1 MGWELQCRFRA
12 MNYRSD
18 VHNGVAEDGSQRVGA
33 DEIGQG
39 DDGVADQDQP
49 DTFVPEL
56 GIAHM
61 VGEGDPA
68 SCSCS
73 RSANHRL
80 TNVSG

>member
-1 MGWELQCRFRA
+1 
-12 MNYRSD
+12 
-18 VHNGVAEDGSQRVGA
+18 
-33 DEIGQG
+33 
-39 DDGVADQDQP
+39 
-49 DTFVPEL
+49 
-56 GIAHM
+56 M